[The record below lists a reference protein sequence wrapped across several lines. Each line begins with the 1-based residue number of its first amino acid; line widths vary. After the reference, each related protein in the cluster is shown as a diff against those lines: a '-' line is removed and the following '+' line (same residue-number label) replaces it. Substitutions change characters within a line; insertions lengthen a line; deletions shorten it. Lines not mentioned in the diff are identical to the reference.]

1 MQKQAVETVKTPPP
15 PGAKQR
21 EAKRKDVCLV
31 EQKGSE
37 DLQCSV
43 LSLHFSNLIIYVF
56 KIIQK
61 PRQNTSVPALISQ
74 SADVETCNLTLTD
87 PAHSAAKR
95 VDLCSQPV
103 VFLCCFLPAE
113 AHLEGKW
120 PDGTQ
125 LTLPSPQE
133 GWQARGGCWYH
144 TAQSLDP
151 SGLSQS
157 QAIILH
163 CALAGVPFDP
173 WSFVWL
179 VLIFWE
185 DTELQLHECHCV
197 S

>member
-103 VFLCCFLPAE
+103 VFLCCFRLP
-113 AHLEGKW
+113 L
-120 PDGTQ
+120 
-125 LTLPSPQE
+125 LT
-133 GWQARGGCWYH
+133 WRGN
-144 TAQSLDP
+144 DRM
-151 SGLSQS
+151 GLS
-157 QAIILH
+157 
-163 CALAGVPFDP
+163 
-173 WSFVWL
+173 
-179 VLIFWE
+179 
-185 DTELQLHECHCV
+185 
-197 S
+197 